1 MFKPV
6 PLVFFSLLPFGPLMH
21 AAVVEYSI
29 DIAEQEISPAGEAV
43 KALTLNGGIPGPVL
57 RFKEGDTARITV
69 NNRLKGEEV
78 SIHWHGV
85 LVPNVED
92 GVPRLTTPP
101 INGGESRTFEFPIK
115 QSGTY
120 WYHSH
125 TGLQEQRGVYG
136 AIVIEPKAGETVK
149 TDREEVLVLSDWT
162 NEDPNEVMR
171 TLMRG
176 SDWYAIRKGT
186 AQSLFGAIRAGH
198 LMDFLNRE
206 KSRLPPMD
214 VSDVAY
220 DVFLINGK
228 RSAKIAGKPGETIRL
243 RVINASAATYFY
255 LSSSTGPLQIVAN
268 DGIDVSPIHQKLLL
282 VGAAETYDIVV
293 KVPESGSWEFR
304 ATAQDN
310 SGHASVFLGEGSE
323 HAAPAPGPLD
333 PYNMNAALA
342 AVLDQLD
349 DTGELTDDEA
359 LAAEPPRPLPPY
371 KRLKATRK
379 TTLPANAP
387 VREITMKLDGDMMR
401 YLWSIDGKTIQ
412 EDSTIVIKRGEVI
425 RLQLVNNTM
434 MHHPMHLHGH
444 FFRLLMPDSVDPD
457 FAPLKHTVDVPPM
470 SRRTIEFYAGEEKDW
485 LFHCHILYHHMTGMA
500 RVFSY
505 EGEVTEN
512 PPATGA
518 TPANATGR
526 AGKGIE
532 YSAPESES
540 EPTTRKVGVAPAS
553 PGYSGSGGSSEGRA
567 TRGIARVLSG
577 NSPGDRH
584 EPDIDRDSLD
594 PYFFMLDG
602 NIQSQMSM
610 GMATLMN
617 GRNNFNVMWEAGWQ
631 NVEEPEYETDFTY
644 QRYFNPRWT
653 AFGGYRL
660 TNMMGS
666 RNAAI
671 AGTTYK
677 LPYMVDATLT
687 VKSDVAARFALSK
700 TLQLTDRLAAFVR
713 VQYDTTQDFDYLGG
727 LTYTL
732 SKNFSLIISYDS
744 NFEAGAGVVF
754 RF

>member
-1 MFKPV
+1 MTKPV
-6 PLVFFSLLPFGPLMH
+6 LFVFLSLFPFGAFLR

-29 DIAEQEISPAGEAV
+29 DIAEQEIAPAGEPV

-57 RFKEGDTARITV
+57 RFKEGDIARIKV
-69 NNRLKGEEV
+69 NNHLKGEEV
-78 SIHWHGV
+78 SIHWHGL

-198 LMDFLNRE
+198 LMDYLNRE

-220 DVFLINGK
+220 DAFLINGK
-228 RSAKIAGKPGETIRL
+228 RSSEISGKPGETVRL
-243 RVINASAATYFY
+243 RVINAAAATYFY
-255 LSSSTGPLQIVAN
+255 LSSATGPLEIVAN
-268 DGIDVSPIHQKLLL
+268 DGVDVKTIHQKLLL
-282 VGAAETYDIVV
+282 VGAAETYDLVI

-310 SGHASVFLGEGSE
+310 SGHASVFVGEGAE
-323 HAAPAPGPLD
+323 HPAPEPGPLD

-349 DTGELTDDEA
+349 ETGDMTDEEA
-359 LAAEPPRPLPPY
+359 VSSEKPRPLPPY
-371 KRLKATRK
+371 KRLQAVRK
-379 TTLPANAP
+379 TTLPPDAP
-387 VREITMKLDGDMMR
+387 VREITLKLDGDMMR
-401 YLWSIDGKTIQ
+401 YLWSINGKTIQ

-444 FFRLLMPDSVDPD
+444 FFRLLMPDGVDPD

-470 SRRTIEFYAGEEKDW
+470 SRRTVEFYAGEEKDW

-505 EGEVTEN
+505 EGSVEEN
-512 PPATGA
+512 APATGTA
-518 TPANATGR
+518 PAGAAVRVGQR
-526 AGKGIE
+526 IE
-532 YSAPESES
+532 YAEPGSESES
-540 EPTTRKVGVAPAS
+540 PTRSIGVAPAS
-553 PGYSGSGGSSEGRA
+553 PVSAGRGGSSDGRA
-567 TRGIARVLSG
+567 TSGIARVLSG
-577 NSPGDRH
+577 NSPGERH

-617 GRNNFNVMWEAGWQ
+617 GRNNFNVMWETGWRH
-631 NVEEPEYETDFTY
+631 VEETEYETDFTY
-644 QRYFNPRWT
+644 QRYFNPRWS

-666 RNAAI
+666 KNAAI
-671 AGTTYK
+671 AGATYR
-677 LPYMVDATLT
+677 LPYLIDATLSL
-687 VKSDVAARFALSK
+687 KSDVAARFALSK
-700 TLQLTDRLAAFVR
+700 SLQLTDRLAAFVR

-744 NFEAGAGVVF
+744 NYEAGAGVVF